1 MFKTTYR
8 VVAGAFFALASL
20 SAAAGVVT
28 VAAGESKTYSFD
40 NFGYYQSYDTTVYPN
55 MPEQFSFFIKGAVGT
70 TPGTQIAVKL
80 YEDNSAD
87 PFLFKYTNTFS
98 AGHPDFGVSQTLGM
112 LQGPLW
118 TDLQGVIKIEVLAG
132 SLSFDFLE
140 ASTTFASPVNPNFLV
155 QYRTGDIL
163 ASTPAPMPISPVVDA
178 SDQGGATSPLVGGV
192 TGNTVP
198 EPSTLALL
206 VLGAALLWAY
216 ARRPALVGLPGR

>member
-28 VAAGESKTYSFD
+28 VATGESKTYSFN
-40 NFGYYQSYDTTVYPN
+40 NFGYYQSYDTKEYPN

-70 TPGTQIAVKL
+70 TPETQIAVKL

-98 AGHPDFGVSQTLGM
+98 AGLPDFGVSQTLGM

-140 ASTTFASPVNPNFLV
+140 ASTTFASTVNPNFLV

-178 SDQGGATSPLVGGV
+178 SDQGRATSPLVGGV

-206 VLGAALLWAY
+206 VLGAALLWAC